1 MNHWIDRFPPPVA
14 ANARISRRD
23 VLGRRVRR
31 CRAKLGKRPNLIAVD
46 FYERGDLLGVVRRLN
61 R

>member
-1 MNHWIDRFPPPVA
+1 
-14 ANARISRRD
+14 

-31 CRAKLGKRPNLIAVD
+31 CRSQLGKTPNLIAVD
-46 FYERGDLLGVVRRLN
+46 FYDRGDLLGVVRRLN

>member
-1 MNHWIDRFPPPVA
+1 
-14 ANARISRRD
+14 

-31 CRAKLGKRPNLIAVD
+31 CRAQLGKTPNLIAVD